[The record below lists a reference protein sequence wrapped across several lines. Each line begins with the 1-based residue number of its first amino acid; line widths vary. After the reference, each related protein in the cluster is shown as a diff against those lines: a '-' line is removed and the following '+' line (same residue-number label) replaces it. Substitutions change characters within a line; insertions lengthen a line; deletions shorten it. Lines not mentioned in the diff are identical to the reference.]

1 MVVTMSNNLSE
12 LLTPEEVARILKVSY
27 HSALD
32 IIKRN
37 FAYIKV
43 GKQYRVSKEEVEK
56 LFASKG
62 KKYL

>member
-1 MVVTMSNNLSE
+1 MMKSLPE
-12 LLTPEEVARILKVSY
+12 LLTPEEVAKLFKISY

-56 LFASKG
+56 LLASKG
-62 KKYL
+62 RKYL